1 MMLLCRHEQCRKG
14 RAGACG
20 ARGKL
25 NNKQCVSPH
34 EYLIILVAVVVI
46 VVLIAASH
54 VLWLCHP
61 LPLPLTPNY
70 LHLIL
75 SPAIP
80 LLPRGVASIMHSPS
94 PAKRF
99 GSNF

>member
-1 MMLLCRHEQCRKG
+1 MTLCRQGQRVVRGGEGSGMR
-14 RAGACG
+14 GAC
-20 ARGKL
+20 GKL

-61 LPLPLTPNY
+61 LPACLLAPS
-70 LHLIL
+70 L
-75 SPAIP
+75 SLYTI
-80 LLPRGVASIMHSPS
+80 ST
-94 PAKRF
+94 
-99 GSNF
+99 

>member
-1 MMLLCRHEQCRKG
+1 MMLLCRHEQCRVG
-14 RAGACG
+14 RAEACG

-61 LPLPLTPNY
+61 HPS
-70 LHLIL
+70 L
-75 SPAIP
+75 SLRTICT
-80 LLPRGVASIMHSPS
+80 
-94 PAKRF
+94 
-99 GSNF
+99 